1 MLVFAYDMERSWNI
15 SLILVKMSSNGNL
28 VYGAEMKQCF
38 YKAANIPDDSYANR
52 VLNKWR
58 NNEHYNVCAKPQ
70 NICHD
75 D

>member
-1 MLVFAYDMERSWNI
+1 
-15 SLILVKMSSNGNL
+15 MSSNGNL